1 MQRTQQ
7 FLERLQAI
15 ASSLKN
21 SGNALALLGLGS
33 AGLETARMD
42 EYSDLDFFAIVRPGC
57 KDRFVDKLDWL
68 TDIRPLV
75 YTFRNTVDGYKALF
89 EDGIFCEFAVFEPH
103 ELRAIPFA
111 RGRVIWKDDS
121 FDESLCVPQ
130 TRQQNENPVEGT
142 DEWHLGEALT
152 NLYIGLGRVY
162 RGEILTGTRFIQS
175 YAVDHVLALTSVV
188 ETAQPPHTED
198 PFNPER
204 RYEFRYPQTAQYL
217 PAFIQGYERNVES
230 ALAILQFL
238 ERYFVVSPVMSTAIR
253 ELCARR

>member
-1 MQRTQQ
+1 MQKIQRL
-7 FLERLQAI
+7 LERLNAI
-15 ASSLKN
+15 AVSLKD

-33 AGLETARMD
+33 AGIETERMD
-42 EYSDLDFFAIVRPGC
+42 EYSDLDFFAIVKPGFR
-57 KDRFVDKLDWL
+57 DRFIENLDWL
-68 TDIRPLV
+68 MDIRPLI

-103 ELRAIPFA
+103 ELRAIPFT

-142 DEWHLGEALT
+142 DAWHLGEALT

-175 YAVDHVLALTSVV
+175 YAVDHVLALTRVV
-188 ETAQPPHTED
+188 ETALPHTED
-198 PFNPER
+198 PFNQER
-204 RYEFRYPQTAQYL
+204 RYEFRYPQTARNL
-217 PAFIQGYERNVES
+217 PTFIQGYERNVES
-230 ALAILQFL
+230 ALAILLFL
-238 ERYFVVSPVMSTAIR
+238 EQYFAVNPVMSAAIR